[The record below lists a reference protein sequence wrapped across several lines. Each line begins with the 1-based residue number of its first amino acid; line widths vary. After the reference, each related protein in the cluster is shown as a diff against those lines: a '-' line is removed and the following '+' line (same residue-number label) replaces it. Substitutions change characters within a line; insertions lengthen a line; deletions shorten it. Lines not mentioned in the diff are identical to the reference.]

1 MNAKLDIR
9 GYVNP
14 LAPGLTETGQREG
27 MTGEVYVEDRRGHVI
42 EALIKSIRKGTVLQV
57 RELYYLA
64 PGHFRPQQRRR
75 LLTERVEAI
84 KERGGSILELAT
96 GYSSKKGHLA
106 RMLMTAYEQ
115 IATSGRARRRDKT
128 GRPAR
133 EWTAHE
139 LEVMQAIWNSR
150 RYSNDDKRVTAI
162 KANIGKAPSRSWLRL
177 KFGGTS

>member
-1 MNAKLDIR
+1 MNTKPDIR

-14 LAPGLTETGQREG
+14 RALGLTESGQREG
-27 MTGEVYVEDRRGHVI
+27 MNGEVYVEDRRGHVVD
-42 EALIKSIRKGTVLQV
+42 ALIKSVRNGSVIAV

-64 PGHFRPQQRRR
+64 PGDFRPQKRRR

-84 KERGGSILELAT
+84 KAAGGSILELAT
-96 GYSSKKGHLA
+96 GYSSKEGHLP
-106 RMLMTAYEQ
+106 RMLLTAYEQ
-115 IATSGRARRRDKT
+115 IATSGRARKRDRT

-139 LEVMQAIWNSR
+139 LEVMEAIWNSR
-150 RYSNDDKRVTAI
+150 RYSNDEKRVTAI
-162 KANIGKAPSRSWLRL
+162 RANIGKTPSRSWLRL